1 MNPDKEPVTAQ
12 EQIRALIEARVGA
25 VEAKDIATLMANH
38 APDVLSFDVIGDLQV
53 RGADAVRARAQ
64 NWFAAYPGKI
74 GYEVREQKITV
85 GTDVAFCTYL
95 YHVSGTLQDGG
106 AVSMWVRATVCLH
119 RMGGSW
125 QIVHEHQSVP
135 FDGETGQAALDLQP

>member
-1 MNPDKEPVTAQ
+1 MNRDKDAVAAQ
-12 EQIRALIEARVGA
+12 AQIRDLIEARVRA
-25 VEAKDIATLMANH
+25 VEAKDIETLMAHH

-74 GYEVREQKITV
+74 GYVVRDLEITA
-85 GTDVAFCTYL
+85 DAEVAFCTYL

-106 AVSMWVRATVCLH
+106 SVSMWVRATVCLE
-119 RMGGSW
+119 RTNDSW
-125 QIVHEHQSVP
+125 RIVHEHQSVP